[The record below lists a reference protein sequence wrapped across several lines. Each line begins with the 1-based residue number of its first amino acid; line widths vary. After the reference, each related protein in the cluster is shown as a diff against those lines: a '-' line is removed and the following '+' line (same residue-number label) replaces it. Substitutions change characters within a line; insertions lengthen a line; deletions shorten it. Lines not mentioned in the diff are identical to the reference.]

1 MQSSFTATPD
11 LAFAISAEFRSREE
25 RRRRRGDSAVQ
36 TSEQSDEEGKG
47 KGSEGGLGRVASP
60 GGRLQF

>member
-47 KGSEGGLGRVASP
+47 SEGGLGRVASP